1 MCLTDEVG
9 CEVVV
14 VRVLEQ
20 LLQETHQVAE
30 HITVGTG
37 QLWDQLKRKER
48 GKKIGLSMTLKWK
61 VAIFPQLWKSKLSK
75 TEQGGLGWGLM
86 RSPVC
91 RGGYRG
97 HSPDIVGR
105 VRNTRPAPAR
115 PPRRSIVLR
124 PLSGC
129 NRLNESVK
137 EEQKKKK
144 STFQCVF
151 LFAVPER
158 SSLNAKCLQKYSN
171 NGVFTLWKH
180 NPANTT
186 WRFLTNYTWLV
197 K

>member
-144 STFQCVF
+144 VYIPVCF
-151 LFAVPER
+151 
-158 SSLNAKCLQKYSN
+158 SLCCTGEIQFKRQM
-171 NGVFTLWKH
+171 FTEILKQWGLYIVE
-180 NPANTT
+180 T
-186 WRFLTNYTWLV
+186 
-197 K
+197 

>member
-1 MCLTDEVG
+1 
-9 CEVVV
+9 
-14 VRVLEQ
+14 
-20 LLQETHQVAE
+20 
-30 HITVGTG
+30 
-37 QLWDQLKRKER
+37 
-48 GKKIGLSMTLKWK
+48 
-61 VAIFPQLWKSKLSK
+61 
-75 TEQGGLGWGLM
+75 M

-197 K
+197 KDGWIPLSSVVLFLIMTVRGRQIIFKRKVEDVIRSFLPFLLARLRQRWWLKA